1 MEAFEHMIV
10 DEFNEEDF
18 YETIEAPK
26 FVDLTAPDH
35 RPEGDDRY
43 WFCSRVGCDQKH
55 EEFLDSEAI
64 YKKFVLR
71 VSLKFQTFFLLLFLD
86 LISF

>member
-1 MEAFEHMIV
+1 MIV

-43 WFCSRVGCDQKH
+43 WFCSRVG
-55 EEFLDSEAI
+55 
-64 YKKFVLR
+64 
-71 VSLKFQTFFLLLFLD
+71 T
-86 LISF
+86 

>member
-1 MEAFEHMIV
+1 MIV

-43 WFCSRVGCDQKH
+43 WFCSRVGQN
-55 EEFLDSEAI
+55 LN
-64 YKKFVLR
+64 
-71 VSLKFQTFFLLLFLD
+71 SLSFSNFFFLRN
-86 LISF
+86 

>member
-1 MEAFEHMIV
+1 MIV

-43 WFCSRVGCDQKH
+43 WFCSRVGQNLVH
-55 EEFLDSEAI
+55 SFYI
-64 YKKFVLR
+64 
-71 VSLKFQTFFLLLFLD
+71 SLVQNSNQIITNN
-86 LISF
+86 INVPQIWEI

>member
-43 WFCSRVGCDQKH
+43 WFCSRVGQNLIQSLYI
-55 EEFLDSEAI
+55 FLVQNSNQIITNNINVPQIWEI
-64 YKKFVLR
+64 
-71 VSLKFQTFFLLLFLD
+71 
-86 LISF
+86 